1 VIDAGN
7 KGPLMQPRVIDNF
20 LPADLYDKLR
30 KYVQSQPMKYGSKSN
45 SQTDPHGHWSWK
57 PTIDNRHNLADLT
70 YLLSPP
76 LSGVWNVIRNT
87 HTGPALVRCYANGY
101 TYGTD
106 GYFHTDSVRQ
116 DEQTVIIF
124 ICDKWEP
131 DWAGETHWYSQ
142 AGHQNSASP
151 WPNRALILPSNLM
164 HCARAVSR
172 KCTSLRLT
180 LMYKVRNKRSDNFEK
195 LSSFLVKH
203 GALDHKHKDGSL
215 HDHLVRVYQLLEDKK
230 LPPEVCFGGGL
241 HSIYGTNIYEGQMF
255 DPSNPQSRATV
266 ADTFGKH
273 AEALAFLFSS
283 IDRPQSLETDGY
295 QNLKL
300 RYEHSVPVTPEVRHH
315 LQLIEAANLLDQKS
329 LDKWPNLKKVWD
341 GQTQEG
347 GL

>member
-1 VIDAGN
+1 
-7 KGPLMQPRVIDNF
+7 MTPRVIDNF

-76 LSGVWNVIRNT
+76 LLDAWNLIRNK

-101 TYGTD
+101 QYGTD
-106 GYFHTDSVRQ
+106 GYFHTDSVRA
-116 DEQTVIIF
+116 DEQTVIIY

-142 AGHQNSASP
+142 AGQQNSAIP

-195 LSSFLVKH
+195 LSSFLAKPNH
-203 GALDHKHKDGSL
+203 GALFHKHKDGSL

-266 ADTFGKH
+266 ADTFGKDAESLAH
-273 AEALAFLFSS
+273 AFS
-283 IDRPQSLETDGY
+283 ILDRPKTLESEYLMCLDKAQVET
-295 QNLKL
+295 NL
-300 RYEHSVPVTPEVRHH
+300 RYSGHCWVSCDAFRQ

>member
-1 VIDAGN
+1 MTP
-7 KGPLMQPRVIDNF
+7 KVIDNF

-57 PTIDNRHNLADLT
+57 PIGRDSRHNLADLT

-76 LSGVWNVIRNT
+76 LLDAWDLIRNK

-101 TYGTD
+101 QYGTD
-106 GYFHTDSVRQ
+106 GYFHTDSVRA
-116 DEQTVIIF
+116 DEQTVIIY
-124 ICDKWEP
+124 ICDKWDP

-142 AGHQNSASP
+142 AGLQNSSSP

-241 HSIYGTNIYEGQMF
+241 HSIYGTNIYEGQMMATC
-255 DPSNPQSRATV
+255 SRSRSTV
-266 ADTFGKH
+266 ADTFGKG
-273 AEALAFLFSS
+273 AESLAYTFSLL
-283 IDRPQSLETDGY
+283 DRPKTLDEPGSGYVLRCRFDQLFQSTPNMTD
-295 QNLKL
+295 
-300 RYEHSVPVTPEVRHH
+300 S

>member
-1 VIDAGN
+1 LDAW
-7 KGPLMQPRVIDNF
+7 
-20 LPADLYDKLR
+20 DL
-30 KYVQSQPMKYGSKSN
+30 
-45 SQTDPHGHWSWK
+45 
-57 PTIDNRHNLADLT
+57 
-70 YLLSPP
+70 
-76 LSGVWNVIRNT
+76 IRNK

-101 TYGTD
+101 QYGTD
-106 GYFHTDSVRQ
+106 GYFHTDSVRA
-116 DEQTVIIF
+116 DEQTVIIY

-142 AGHQNSASP
+142 AGQQNSAIP

-195 LSSFLVKH
+195 LSEFLVKR
-203 GALDHKHKDGSL
+203 GALSHKHKDGSL

-230 LPPEVCFGGGL
+230 LPESICFGGGL

-266 ADTFGKH
+266 ADTFGKE
-273 AEALAFLFSS
+273 AEALAYLFSML
-283 IDRPQSLETDGY
+283 DRPSCLEQDTIT
-295 QNLKL
+295 L
-300 RYEHSVPVTPEVRHH
+300 RYSADIKVQPQALPR

-341 GQTQEG
+341 GQSQEG

>member
-1 VIDAGN
+1 
-7 KGPLMQPRVIDNF
+7 MTPRVIDNF

-57 PTIDNRHNLADLT
+57 PIGRDSRHNLADLT

-76 LSGVWNVIRNT
+76 LLDAWDLIRNK

-101 TYGTD
+101 QYGTD
-106 GYFHTDSVRQ
+106 GYFHTDSVRA
-116 DEQTVIIF
+116 DEQTVIIY

-142 AGHQNSASP
+142 AGQQNSAIP

-195 LSSFLVKH
+195 LSEFLVKR
-203 GALDHKHKDGSL
+203 GALSHKHKDGSL

-230 LPPEVCFGGGL
+230 LPESICFGGGL

-266 ADTFGKH
+266 ADTFGKD
-273 AEALAFLFSS
+273 AETLAWAFGHL
-283 IDRPQSLETDGY
+283 DRPKTLEEPSKDG
-295 QNLKL
+295 LVRF
-300 RYEHSVPVTPEVRHH
+300 RYDATWTPTKQRLYE

-329 LDKWPNLKKVWD
+329 LDKWPNLKKAWD